1 MAVTTLNDLAGA
13 LRSDNDKQV
22 KATERLNDQLY
33 TLVEQNANL
42 NQFLKSGAAAADAE
56 RKAAAAR
63 QVEADREASAA
74 SAAVGTSESSS
85 ESPVSGSGSG
95 KGFFGKLLTIG
106 ILGKMIKAV
115 GSVLSTAKKLGG
127 LFLKGGIFGAV
138 IYGVYQIFKDI
149 GENEKFK
156 ATIASL
162 KKSWESIKTSWN
174 EIVELFNDPQEG
186 SAISGIKNAI
196 SGVMDWV
203 ASFGEEW
210 EYIRCKIQDA
220 ALFIAKNV
228 AGGIASA
235 LEGVKNFMKDPVATW
250 NRWTAG
256 IQAGWD
262 SAMSLIGGAWDG
274 FLEIFTIDIPLWFS
288 SRKLDFDLWLG
299 DVRISFTEKW
309 EAFSGFFTETIP
321 EWFETTK
328 NTFVTAWDA
337 SKDLLKTKWSEVVK
351 FFTVDV
357 PKYFT
362 DWLDTAVDNVIDPI
376 AATWTRVVDW
386 FLRVNTNITTKYEEI
401 KAFGSDII
409 SKIKDTWCNVVEFFT
424 VDIPAKMKETW
435 ESIKAFGSN
444 LLGTAQTGL
453 KMYWD
458 NLVDFYTIKIPA
470 AMKAVWETIKAGGTG
485 ILDSISAKWE
495 SVKCFFTKDI
505 PEVIDTWVSNVIAV
519 KDNFMNGISG
529 AWTAV
534 TTFFTE
540 TIPTTIK
547 EWIVPDF
554 DLMGNITAKVTDMLT
569 MIFDLIPSMEDI
581 KNSLI
586 KQVRKMGSIGQGI
599 LEFFGISAGTEGS
612 GPSTTQQKVELN
624 TKQRTEQ
631 GLKPFGP
638 LMEVQAFNPK
648 TGLMQ
653 DHNYS
658 MTKTFLANEHDAME
672 KHDRDMLIPIV
683 QRLAVAAENER
694 EARKLVDV
702 AGFPP
707 STVIGS
713 VGDTTTTQSSVT
725 YISPERY
732 AYLDMFEAGTGRGP
746 PNTWHLN

>member
-13 LRSDNDKQV
+13 LRSDNDAQLA
-22 KATERLNDQLY
+22 ATVRQSTHISN
-33 TLVEQNANL
+33 LVEQNASL
-42 NQFLKSGAAAADAE
+42 NAFLRARAAAEDAE
-56 RKAAAAR
+56 RRAAAAR
-63 QVEADREASAA
+63 RVEEDREASAA
-74 SAAVGTSESSS
+74 SAAVRTSESSS
-85 ESPVSGSGSG
+85 ESSVSGSGSG
-95 KGFFGKLLTIG
+95 SGFFGKLLTMG
-106 ILGKMIKAV
+106 PLGKMIKAV
-115 GSVLSTAKKLGG
+115 GSVLSTAKKLGR

-174 EIVELFNDPQEG
+174 EIVELFADPQEG
-186 SAISGIKNAI
+186 SVISRIKNAI
-196 SGVMDWV
+196 SGAMDWV

-210 EYIRCKIQDA
+210 EFIRCKIQDA
-220 ALFIAKNV
+220 ALFIAENV
-228 AGGIASA
+228 VGGIALA

-262 SAMSLIGGAWDG
+262 NAMTLLGGAWDG

-299 DVRISFTEKW
+299 DVKIAFTEKW

-321 EWFETTK
+321 DWFTLQKIKFDAWVFGVGEAFTKKWESFSGFFTETIPGWFSARKEEFDIWLVDTK
-328 NTFVTAWDA
+328 KAFTDAWANFKKFFLEDIPGMI
-337 SKDLLKTKWSEVVK
+337 SGWWDGVKGSDLFSEVKYYWDEIYK
-351 FFTVDV
+351 FM
-357 PKYFT
+357 
-362 DWLDTAVDNVIDPI
+362 
-376 AATWTRVVDW
+376 
-386 FLRVNTNITTKYEEI
+386 
-401 KAFGSDII
+401 
-409 SKIKDTWCNVVEFFT
+409 T
-424 VDIPAKMKETW
+424 VDIPKTISLW
-435 ESIKAFGSN
+435 YIKAT
-444 LLGTAQTGL
+444 TAGEFIMDFL
-453 KMYWD
+453 KSSWD
-458 NLVDFYTIKIPA
+458 NV
-470 AMKAVWETIKAGGTG
+470 V
-485 ILDSISAKWE
+485 
-495 SVKCFFTKDI
+495 CFFTKDI
-505 PEVIDTWVSNVIAV
+505 PEVVDKWVDKVIKV
-519 KDNFMNGISG
+519 KDNFMNGIAN

-586 KQVRKMGSIGQGI
+586 SQVGKLGPIGQSV
-599 LEFFGISAGTEGS
+599 LEFFGIGGSDIVDIKPGNRGYDPLRVQTSDLRFLGEEG
-612 GPSTTQQKVELN
+612 GSTPLETLRNSIKNKLSNNPALLRKAEVSELI
-624 TKQRTEQ
+624 K
-631 GLKPFGP
+631 
-638 LMEVQAFNPK
+638 
-648 TGLMQ
+648 
-653 DHNYS
+653 
-658 MTKTFLANEHDAME
+658 
-672 KHDRDMLIPIV
+672 
-683 QRLAVAAENER
+683 AAEAEV
-694 EARKLVDV
+694 EAKKMVEV
-702 AGFPP
+702 VGWPTN
-707 STVIGS
+707 TVIGS

>member
-13 LRSDNDKQV
+13 LRSDNDAQLA
-22 KATERLNDQLY
+22 ATVRQSIHISN
-33 TLVEQNANL
+33 LVEQNASL
-42 NQFLKSGAAAADAE
+42 NAFLRAGAAAADAE

-95 KGFFGKLLTIG
+95 KGFFGKLLTMG
-106 ILGKMIKAV
+106 PLGKMIKAV
-115 GSVLSTAKKLGG
+115 GSVLATAKKLGG

-210 EYIRCKIQDA
+210 EFIRCKIQDA

-262 SAMSLIGGAWDG
+262 SAMSLLGGAWDG

-299 DVRISFTEKW
+299 DVKIAFTEKW
-309 EAFSGFFTETIP
+309 EAFSGFFTKTIP
-321 EWFETTK
+321 DWFSSQKRDFDWWLLNLEMDFEDKWEKFSCFFTKTIPDWFETTK
-328 NTFVTAWDA
+328 NKFVTAWDA
-337 SKDLLKTKWSEVVK
+337 SKNLLKTKWDEVVK
-351 FFTVDV
+351 FFTEDV

-362 DWLDTAVDNVIDPI
+362 DWLGTAVDNVIDPI
-376 AATWTRVVDW
+376 AATWARVVDW
-386 FLRVNTNITTKYEEI
+386 FLRVNTDITTKYEEI

-424 VDIPAKMKETW
+424 VDIPAK
-435 ESIKAFGSN
+435 
-444 LLGTAQTGL
+444 
-453 KMYWD
+453 
-458 NLVDFYTIKIPA
+458 
-470 AMKAVWETIKAGGTG
+470 MKAVWETIKAGGTG

-519 KDNFMNGISG
+519 KDNFMNGLSG

-599 LEFFGISAGTEGS
+599 LEFFGISAGTEGP
-612 GPSTTQQKVELN
+612 GPSTTQQKIELN

-638 LMEVQAFNPK
+638 LMDVQAFNPK

-653 DHNYS
+653 DHDYS
-658 MTKTFLANEHDAME
+658 IYAKTFLANEHDAME

-683 QRLAVAAENER
+683 ERLAIAAEKER
-694 EARKLVDV
+694 EARYVDV